1 MARAV
6 RVRGRFANRPYNGLM
21 IFLLLQEETTGIEG
35 AISDAGDVAKDAS
48 REPRAIFRG
57 LGEFLQGT
65 YGYFVSGEFI
75 GDLLASLA
83 VVFLGIVFYR
93 VLTHGV
99 PRILR
104 WRRQEGFLDEEA
116 VSRIKRQDTAITLTR
131 NALRYVIFSI
141 VALVVLSIFIE
152 NPLPG
157 VAGATILAA
166 VIGFGAQSFLRDV
179 IAGFSIVFEGQY
191 SVGDF
196 VLIKPQDVSG
206 IVEELGLRMTKIRSL
221 SGEVSYIPNGTMQGV
236 VNYVSGQ
243 QRFNVEVQV
252 SDAEAASRV
261 ENALG
266 ESSELYLI
274 PPRLVERNETDGRIR
289 MRIVA
294 GVLPSMAWL
303 VEDNLTQ
310 HIKAAAGED
319 ALSAEPLTY
328 KVDQANL
335 RRIRSLLPQEVERNL
350 PPQAKRKL

>member
-1 MARAV
+1 MLLV
-6 RVRGRFANRPYNGLM
+6 
-21 IFLLLQEETTGIEG
+21 LLQEQTTGIEG
-35 AISDAGDVAKDAS
+35 VVKDAGDAAKDAAKDAS
-48 REPRAIFRG
+48 REPLAIFRG
-57 LGEFLQGT
+57 LGEFLEGT
-65 YGYFVSGEFI
+65 YGYFISAEFV

-83 VVFLGIVFYR
+83 VLFLGIVFYR
-93 VLTHGV
+93 LLTQGL

-131 NALRYVIFSI
+131 NALRYVVFAII
-141 VALVVLSIFIE
+141 ALVVLSIFIE

-206 IVEELGLRMTKIRSL
+206 VVEELGLRMTKIRSL

-236 VNYVSGQ
+236 VNYISGQ
-243 QRFNVEVQV
+243 QRFTLEVQV
-252 SDAEAASRV
+252 TDKEAASRV

-266 ESSELYLI
+266 EASELYLS
-274 PPRLVERNETDGRIR
+274 PPRLVERSEADGRVR

-303 VEDNLTQ
+303 VEDNLTGR
-310 HIKAAAGED
+310 IKAAAGED
-319 ALSAEPLTY
+319 SLASEPLIY

-335 RRIRSLLPQEVERNL
+335 KRIRSLLPQEAERNL
-350 PPQAKRKL
+350 PPQADKKL

>member
-1 MARAV
+1 MARAI
-6 RVRGRFANRPYNGLM
+6 RTRGQFANHAYNGLV
-21 IFLLLQEETTGIEG
+21 ILALLQEETTGI
-35 AISDAGDVAKDAS
+35 ADAAGDAVKQPVSIFTSLKDFAENAYHYVVAPK
-48 REPRAIFRG
+48 
-57 LGEFLQGT
+57 
-65 YGYFVSGEFI
+65 FI
-75 GDLLASLA
+75 GSVLASVL
-83 VVFLGIVFYR
+83 VIILGIICYR
-93 VLTHGV
+93 LLIHGL
-99 PRILR
+99 PRVLR
-104 WRRQEGFLDEEA
+104 WRRRGRESLLDEEA
-116 VSRIKRQDTAITLTR
+116 VTRIKRQDTAITLTR
-131 NALRYVIFSI
+131 NALRYVIFAI

-221 SGEVSYIPNGTMQGV
+221 SGEVSYIPNGAMQGV

-252 SDAEAASRV
+252 TDAEAASRV
-261 ENALG
+261 EGALS
-266 ESSELYLI
+266 ESSELYLS

-303 VEDNLTQ
+303 VEDNLTA
-310 HIKAAAGED
+310 HIRAAAGEE
-319 ALSAEPLTY
+319 ALATEPLTY

-335 RRIRSLLPQEVERNL
+335 RRIRSLLPQEAERNL
-350 PPQAKRKL
+350 PPQANRKL